1 MTRPTSFIMQAEP
14 KHLDADDL
22 KAGVEH
28 CERMILR
35 FQASLKKFQDEQK
48 ARGIKTKESS

>member
-1 MTRPTSFIMQAEP
+1 MTRTIAFIMQAEP

-22 KAGVEH
+22 KAGAEH

-35 FQASLKKFQDEQK
+35 IQASLKKFQDEQK
-48 ARGIKTKESS
+48 TRGIKS